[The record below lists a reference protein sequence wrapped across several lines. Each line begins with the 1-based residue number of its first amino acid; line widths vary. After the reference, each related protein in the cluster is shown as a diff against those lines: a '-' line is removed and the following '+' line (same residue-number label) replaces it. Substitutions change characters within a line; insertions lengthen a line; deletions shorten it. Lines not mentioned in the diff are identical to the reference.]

1 MPLKLRL
8 PRLSSLLV
16 TFSIVLALVG
26 CHSSPSTADTDDASR
41 RELILAVGGEP
52 DAGFDPTTGWGRYG
66 SPLFQS
72 TLLKRDNQ
80 LRIVHDLAE
89 SYDVSADGRAW
100 TVTLRRDARF
110 SDGQP
115 VTAED
120 VKFTFETAAQQA
132 TVLDL
137 TNVARVEARD
147 EYTVQI
153 TLHRPQS
160 TFINV
165 LATLGIV
172 PKHAYGPDYAER
184 PVGSG
189 PYRLVQWD
197 KGQQM
202 IVEANPYYYG
212 PKPFFER
219 LTFLFLSEDAAYAA
233 AKAGQA
239 DVAYIPAALA
249 GQPVP
254 GMRLVALKTVDNR
267 GIMFPYRPSGG
278 RTEEGYPVGN
288 DVTADPAIRR
298 AVNVAV
304 DRRLLVAG
312 VLDGYGRPAYS
323 VADDLP
329 WWNEE
334 TVIAD
339 GDLATARQILSD
351 AGWRDVD
358 GDGVLEKGG
367 LKAEFT
373 LLYPAGDSI
382 RQSLALAVADQLKP
396 LGLRVHVDGKS
407 WDEIRRLMHANA
419 VLLGFGSHDATE
431 MYYLYS
437 SKYQGVDFFNPG
449 YYGNPVVD
457 GWLEKAMEARTEEE
471 ALEYW
476 KQAQWDGETGLSDL
490 GDAPWA
496 WLVNIDHLYL
506 VREGLDIGE
515 PAIQPHGHGWPVT
528 DNIEEWRWRHDGDGG
543 PQ

>member
-1 MPLKLRL
+1 MGRITGAFLLAVSFLLPL
-8 PRLSSLLV
+8 V
-16 TFSIVLALVG
+16 A
-26 CHSSPSTADTDDASR
+26 CSPSTPTAATGDAPR

-52 DAGFDPTTGWGRYG
+52 EAGFDPIAGWGRYG

-80 LRIVHDLAE
+80 LQLVRDLAE
-89 SYDVSADGRAW
+89 DYDVSEDGRTW
-100 TVTLRRDARF
+100 TVALRRDARF
-110 SDGQP
+110 SDGRP
-115 VTAED
+115 LTAED
-120 VKFTFETAAQQA
+120 VRFTFETAASNA

-137 TNVARVEARD
+137 TNVARVEAVD
-147 EYTVQI
+147 DDTVRI

-160 TFINV
+160 TFVNV

-184 PVGSG
+184 PIGSG

-212 PKPFFER
+212 PKPYFER
-219 LTFLFLSEDAAYAA
+219 LTFLFLGEDAAFAA
-233 AKAGQA
+233 AKAGKV

-249 GQPVP
+249 GQSVP

-267 GIMFPYRPSGG
+267 GIVFPFRPSGG
-278 RTEEGYPVGN
+278 RTAEGFPVGN

-304 DRRLLVAG
+304 DRRLLVEG
-312 VLDGYGRPAYS
+312 VLNGYGRPAYS
-323 VADDLP
+323 AVDDLP

-339 GDLATARQILSD
+339 GDVGGARQMLQA
-351 AGWRDVD
+351 AGWRDDD
-358 GDGVLEKGG
+358 GDGVLEKGA

-373 LLYPAGDSI
+373 LLYPAGDST
-382 RQSLALAVADQLKP
+382 RQALALAVADQLKP
-396 LGLRVHVDGKS
+396 VGIRVRVEGKS
-407 WDEIRRLMHANA
+407 WDDIRRLMHANA

-431 MYYLYS
+431 LYHLHS
-437 SKYQGVDFFNPG
+437 SKFQGVDFFNPG
-449 YYGNPVVD
+449 YYANPAVD
-457 GWLEKAMEARTEEE
+457 AWLEKAMAARTEEE

-476 KQAQWDGETGLSDL
+476 KRAQWDGRTGLSAL

-506 VREGLDIGE
+506 VRDGLDIGR
-515 PAIQPHGHGWPVT
+515 PAIQPHGHGWPIT
-528 DNIEEWRWRHDGDGG
+528 DNIDEWRWRHDGNGG
-543 PQ
+543 SR